1 MEKRVIPTCIANARL
16 NSVVQEVVDNYSI
29 NNFEIKHFDK
39 GNFFREKLSFVI
51 VDDDIYFEIIRQKI
65 YFERLILIK
74 TSNQNINNTLKESE
88 IISLSIP
95 FRIRDLFE
103 IISNRIDLMLSQSE
117 RIQEFKKFTY
127 DPRVRTLFNKNLS
140 MRLTEKESNIF
151 EYMLLNFNQYIT
163 KKVLLKEIWSYS
175 DEIDTHTLETHIY
188 SLRKKIEKNLT
199 LKDLIIFEEKKG
211 YILNKDLL

>member
-29 NNFEIKHFDK
+29 NSFEIKHFDK

-51 VDDDIYFEIIRQKI
+51 VDEDIYFEIIRQKI

-74 TSNQNINNTLKESE
+74 TSNQNINNNLKESE

>member
-1 MEKRVIPTCIANARL
+1 M
-16 NSVVQEVVDNYSI
+16 VQEVVDNYSK
-29 NNFEIKHFDK
+29 NSFEIKHFDK
-39 GNFFREKLSFVI
+39 VNFFRENLSFVI
-51 VDDDIYFEIIRQKI
+51 VDEEIYLEIIRQKI

-74 TSNQNINNTLKESE
+74 TSNKNINNTLKESE

-95 FRIRDLFE
+95 FRIRDLYD

-127 DPRVRTLFNKNLS
+127 DPRVRTLFNKNVS

-175 DEIDTHTLETHIY
+175 DEIDTLTLETHIY
-188 SLRKKIEKNLT
+188 SLRKKLRRT
-199 LKDLIIFEEKKG
+199 
-211 YILNKDLL
+211 